1 MKKKLLLMFAISLI
15 IITIVSFILLSSIFI
30 IMDFFGANVTDGYVS
45 NNYEY
50 ASEYKKVANNFIK
63 EGKGYVSLE
72 RILYFYLA
80 DSSLSFE
87 EIYYDNL
94 DFAKKKILP
103 IDEVCTKDKYKVLNV
118 CNDDYLDS
126 SNQINDE
133 QAKPFVPPIN
143 FLVTNVT
150 SFFMEERYVY
160 NNYDVHPAWDFSAP
174 DLTPLYS
181 VCDGVV
187 EKVSFPYL
195 ENKIDQNDKQGGN
208 IIRISCEV
216 NNLNYKVTY
225 AHLYPNSSLVTE
237 GIKVFKGQ
245 KIASVGTTGY
255 STGNHLHYQVSLD
268 GKNIDG
274 MSLIDFNY

>member
-50 ASEYKKVANNFIK
+50 ASEYKNVANNFIK

-72 RILYFYLA
+72 RILYFYLT

-174 DLTPLYS
+174 ALTPLYS